1 MTTMRARKP
10 MRLHL
15 ETSMTDGIAV
25 DMESPKARQILEG
38 ARTAFFELGYEG
50 ASTDEIV
57 RRAGVSKG
65 TLYKYF
71 PDKRTLFTAMV
82 EEECRR
88 QATLVFRVEGH
99 PVDIEAFLRDAAQKL
114 VRMLLLPSMLGI
126 YRLAVAEAQRFPEL
140 ARVFYDSGPDLG
152 TRRLAQLLAG
162 AAARGELAVED
173 VDLAAHQFGQLC
185 KTEIFYKR
193 LFEIQRSFSEEEIDR
208 IANGAVDLFLR
219 AYRP

>member
-1 MTTMRARKP
+1 MTTMRAKT
-10 MRLHL
+10 MRPLL
-15 ETSMTDGIAV
+15 ETSMTDALEV
-25 DMESPKARQILEG
+25 DIESPKARQILEG
-38 ARTAFFELGYEG
+38 ARAAFFELGYEG

-71 PDKRTLFTAMV
+71 PDKRALFAAMV

-88 QATLVFRVEGH
+88 QATLVFQVQGH

-114 VRMLLLPSMLGI
+114 VRMLLVPSMLGI

-152 TRRLAQLLAG
+152 TRRLARVLAG
-162 AAARGELAVED
+162 AAARGELAIED

-185 KTEIFYKR
+185 KAEVFYKR

-219 AYRP
+219 AYRI